1 MNFDATLTDRKWMK
15 AAKSYRLHFDLD
27 SLEIAVAMTG
37 RIEKNIQMRITHSQY
52 PQIQA
57 VLDPCH
63 IVDVPHKAK
72 TFTLICETCS
82 ESQNYIG
89 ALLTPVIGDTFH
101 IATSEI
107 GAIEP
112 TAPIKRG
119 TISEQAKKGLHT
131 SFFQNKHFQEYVSMV
146 TGQDVQTPTEC
157 KAVYKGMLGVQSC
170 KEINQTDYL
179 SVLHAFNDWLTKRG
193 PVGRG

>member
-101 IATSEI
+101 IATSET
-107 GAIEP
+107 GSIEP
-112 TAPIKRG
+112 TAPTKRG

-131 SFFQNKHFQEYVSMV
+131 TFFQNKRFQEYISDL
-146 TGQDVQTPTEC
+146 TGTIIESAVEC
-157 KAVYKGMLGVQSC
+157 KAVYKAMLKVQSC
-170 KEINQTDYL
+170 TDIEQSDYK
-179 SVLHAFNDWLTKRG
+179 SVLDGFNSWLAKRG
-193 PVGRG
+193 TVGRG